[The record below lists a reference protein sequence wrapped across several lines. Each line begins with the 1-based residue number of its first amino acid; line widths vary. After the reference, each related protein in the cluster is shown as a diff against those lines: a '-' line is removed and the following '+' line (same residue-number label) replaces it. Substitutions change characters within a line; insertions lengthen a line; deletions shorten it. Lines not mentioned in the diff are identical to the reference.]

1 MASTLQQ
8 SYSRSVNILKS
19 FQQNTANSRIVL
31 YQPGLVSPYDR
42 VASLRYYGFITDL
55 RVKIDIN
62 SLDESPIPNL
72 DVTASRSDRI
82 TAVRDMEWKAPRK
95 QLDLFLR
102 NSSSGWT
109 NIASISLLNR
119 TPYYHLNL
127 LGYLSDTGAFCI
139 GNDSVLAAQIT
150 DIGYGL
156 LNTGDYLSF
165 FGSVREE
172 VTVLADQGTQIS
184 FSTDFNWDVNSESAL
199 ILPANPNRLQAT
211 FVNTSLEHEIFLSYN
226 PVAAVGRG
234 IALMRG
240 GGSYEINSS
249 NLYRGAISAVSTG
262 NATLT
267 AIEAV

>member
-1 MASTLQQ
+1 MAPTLQQ
-8 SYSRSVNILKS
+8 SYSRSVNVLKT

-62 SLDESPIPNL
+62 SIEESPIPNL
-72 DVTASRSDRI
+72 DVTSSRTDRI
-82 TAVRDMEWKAPRK
+82 TAVRDMEWRSPRK

-102 NSSSGWT
+102 NSSSDWV
-109 NIASISLLNR
+109 NIASVSLLNR
-119 TPYYHLNL
+119 MPYYHLNL

-139 GNDSVLAAQIT
+139 GNDSALAAQIT
-150 DIGYGL
+150 DVGYGL
-156 LNTGDYLSF
+156 LGVRDYVSF

-184 FSTDFNWDVNSESAL
+184 FSTDFNWLVSQQSAL

-211 FVNTSLEHEIFLSYN
+211 FINTSLEHEVYLSYN
-226 PVAAVGRG
+226 PVAVAGRG
-234 IALMRG
+234 ITLMRG

-249 NLYRGAISAVSTG
+249 NLYRGAISAVASG
-262 NATLT
+262 AASLS

>member
-1 MASTLQQ
+1 MVSTIQQ

-19 FQQNTANSRIVL
+19 FSKNTANSRILL

-42 VASLRYYGFITDL
+42 VATLRYYGFITDL

-62 SLDESPIPNL
+62 SLVESPIPNL
-72 DVTASRSDRI
+72 EVTSSRTERI
-82 TAVRDMEWKAPRK
+82 TAVRDMEWKGARK

-102 NSSSGWT
+102 TSTVGWT
-109 NIASISLLNR
+109 NIASVSLLNR

-139 GNDSVLAAQIT
+139 GNDAALAAQIT
-150 DIGYGL
+150 DVGYGL
-156 LNTGDYLSF
+156 LNAGDYLSF

-184 FSTDFNWDVNSESAL
+184 FSTDFNWDVNSQSAL

-226 PVAAVGRG
+226 PIATVGSG

-249 NLYRGAISAVSTG
+249 NLYRGAISAVSLG
-262 NATLT
+262 DATLT

>member
-1 MASTLQQ
+1 
-8 SYSRSVNILKS
+8 
-19 FQQNTANSRIVL
+19 
-31 YQPGLVSPYDR
+31 
-42 VASLRYYGFITDL
+42 
-55 RVKIDIN
+55 VKIDIN
-62 SLDESPIPNL
+62 SLEESPIPNL
-72 DVTASRSDRI
+72 DVTSSRSDRI
-82 TAVRDMEWKAPRK
+82 TAVRDMEWKSPRK

-102 NSSSGWT
+102 NSTSGWT
-109 NIASISLLNR
+109 NIASVSLLNR

-139 GNDSVLAAQIT
+139 GNDSALAAQIT
-150 DIGYGL
+150 DVGYGL
-156 LNTGDYLSF
+156 LNAGDYLSF

-211 FVNTSLEHEIFLSYN
+211 FVNTSLEHEVYLSYN
-226 PVAAVGRG
+226 PVAVAGRG

-240 GGSYEINSS
+240 GGSYEINSF

-262 NATLT
+262 DATLT